1 MLAIAFAMAN
11 IPFVFER
18 ILFVRKPP
26 QGRRKALGWS
36 VLELVVLYLVFGA
49 IAAALETRAH
59 GGLYPQGWA
68 FYVTTFCFS
77 WCLRFPGS
85 LTAISGA
92 HLGRS
97 ATANERHRAR

>member
-49 IAAALETRAH
+49 IAAALEARAH

-68 FYVTTFCFS
+68 FYVTTFCLF
-77 WCLRFPGS
+77 LVFAFPGF
-85 LTAISGA
+85 TYR
-92 HLGRS
+92 HLWR
-97 ATANERHRAR
+97 APRAERNGQ